1 MEKKKEEKPAY
12 KKDYLYMAY
21 RGKEYLWLA
30 FAAISIIMTISEL
43 VTRKEG
49 ETNEGA
55 WYFLG
60 LTFLSGLFYSF
71 NRYRRIKFEKRAQEA
86 EKK

>member
-1 MEKKKEEKPAY
+1 MKKENNTKPAY

-30 FAAISIIMTISEL
+30 FAIISVVIAMYQLISGS
-43 VTRKEG
+43 TRE
-49 ETNEGA
+49 ET
-55 WYFLG
+55 WYFIG

-71 NRYRRIKFEKRAQEA
+71 NRYRRIKFEKREA
-86 EKK
+86 EKEK

>member
-1 MEKKKEEKPAY
+1 MKKQEEKPAY

-21 RGKEYLWLA
+21 RGKEYLWLT
-30 FAAISIIMTISEL
+30 FAVISVIMTIYEI

-49 ETNEGA
+49 EGNEGA
-55 WYFLG
+55 LYFVG

-71 NRYRRIKFEKRAQEA
+71 NRYRRIKFEKREE
-86 EKK
+86 EKNKN